1 MTAAIYRF
9 QVVAG
14 DYLYAEDDVGQCL
27 VRRKGAS
34 AALNA
39 QDMGMR
45 LCGTNGLDYSP
56 RT

>member
-1 MTAAIYRF
+1 MTTAIYQF

-34 AALNA
+34 AAPNA
-39 QDMGMR
+39 QDVGIR
-45 LCGTNGLDYSP
+45 LRGTNGLDYSP